1 MEEKRPLYH
10 VAAVGLDP
18 RDVRLIEIVF
28 RHCRYNRFEYALDA
42 QIDPDLI
49 DILIV
54 NPADSEGLHA
64 VTAVRKLARH
74 VPVIA
79 ALQRG
84 VASPARHAISVDRLT
99 LQLLPTLNRVVET
112 DLLPPETQPM
122 TQPMFRDE
130 PSLPGSGRLPSPTQ
144 AQSVP
149 RRAAPGAA
157 TGAATGAF
165 ERAGSG
171 TAVASASRPAAAAPT
186 AASVASTATAAR
198 AMAPATA
205 RATAPA
211 TAARRATD
219 PSSTSAAA
227 DARSPSTAP
236 ASRIRVLVVDDSPTV
251 RQQLGLAFTQMG
263 IVCEMAASGE
273 QALARL
279 ANAHY
284 DLVMAD
290 VVIPDMDGY
299 RLTREIRRRHRGTP
313 VIILSSRSA
322 PFDYARGMLAGCKA
336 YLAKPVPLRQLEASM
351 MKVLRKSMRTE
362 DLAAK
367 LQATARQ
374 AAAGRAAAAAL
385 TPGMASLAQAR
396 RA

>member
-1 MEEKRPLYH
+1 
-10 VAAVGLDP
+10 
-18 RDVRLIEIVF
+18 
-28 RHCRYNRFEYALDA
+28 
-42 QIDPDLI
+42 
-49 DILIV
+49 
-54 NPADSEGLHA
+54 
-64 VTAVRKLARH
+64 VRKLARH

-122 TQPMFRDE
+122 TQPMIRDE
-130 PSLPGSGRLPSPTQ
+130 PSLPRSGPLPSPTR

-149 RRAAPGAA
+149 RRAGPGAA

-186 AASVASTATAAR
+186 AASVASMATA
-198 AMAPATA
+198 A

-263 IVCEMAASGE
+263 IACEMAASGE

-299 RLTREIRRRHRGTP
+299 RLTREIRKRHRGTP

-351 MKVLRKSMRTE
+351 MKVLRKSMRAE

-385 TPGMASLAQAR
+385 TPEMASLAQAR

>member
-49 DILIV
+49 DILII
-54 NPADSEGLHA
+54 NPADTDGLQA

-122 TQPMFRDE
+122 TQPMIRDE
-130 PSLPGSGRLPSPTQ
+130 PGLPRSGPLPSRMQ

-157 TGAATGAF
+157 TGAGGA
-165 ERAGSG
+165 A
-171 TAVASASRPAAAAPT
+171 T
-186 AASVASTATAAR
+186 AASVATEAGAASTTV
-198 AMAPATA
+198 
-205 RATAPA
+205 PA
-211 TAARRATD
+211 TAARRAMD

-227 DARSPSTAP
+227 DPRSPSTASASPAAKALVNGDGSGEAP

-279 ANAHY
+279 ADVHY

-299 RLTREIRRRHRGTP
+299 RLTREIRKRHRGTP

-362 DLAAK
+362 DLTAK
-367 LQATARQ
+367 LRASATQ

-385 TPGMASLAQAR
+385 GPGMTSLAQAR